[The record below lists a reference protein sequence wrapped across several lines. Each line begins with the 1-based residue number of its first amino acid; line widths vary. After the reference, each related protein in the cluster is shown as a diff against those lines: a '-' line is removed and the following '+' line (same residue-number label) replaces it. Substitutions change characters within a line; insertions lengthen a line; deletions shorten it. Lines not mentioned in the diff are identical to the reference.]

1 MSQQKVLAQYFV
13 DGPKMVKRTKQV
25 HKHVD
30 GRIQSSDVEVEE
42 EVFDVVFPKGHITRM
57 DRQELT
63 RLGFDKRPR
72 LIDAETGDVIERGG
86 DPFDFVDEVK
96 SRGKSRTADAM
107 AA

>member
-1 MSQQKVLAQYFV
+1 MTKTLAQYFV
-13 DGPKMVKRTKQV
+13 DGPKMVKDERLV

-30 GRIQSSDVEVEE
+30 GRIQAETEVKER

-63 RLGFDKRPR
+63 RLGFDRRPR

-86 DPFDFVDEVK
+86 DPFDFVEEAKAK
-96 SRGKSRTADAM
+96 SKSRTADAM
-107 AA
+107 AN